1 MARKQRPNFGILA
14 VKVETGSDTDASA
27 HMHAQKAVRSWY
39 PLLSFYQQEEV
50 SGGVRKNARGVS
62 FSLPCT
68 EMKQIKYNFKNREK
82 SLLET

>member
-27 HMHAQKAVRSWY
+27 HMHVQKAVCSWY
-39 PLLSFYQQEEV
+39 PLLSFCQQEEV
-50 SGGVRKNARGVS
+50 SGSVRKNARGVC

-68 EMKQIKYNFKNREK
+68 EMKQIKYNFTNREK